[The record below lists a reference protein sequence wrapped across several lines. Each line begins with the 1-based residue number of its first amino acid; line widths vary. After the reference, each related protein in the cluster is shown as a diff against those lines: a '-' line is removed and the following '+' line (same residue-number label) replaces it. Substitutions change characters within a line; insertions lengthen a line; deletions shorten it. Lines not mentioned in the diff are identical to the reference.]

1 MPARPSLG
9 PDQVLRA
16 ARYLDGVVVR
26 TPVLRCPSLDR
37 LAGCRVW
44 LKAESLQLSGSYK
57 IRGALFSVHLAQ
69 AAGARGVLAQST
81 GNHGIAVAT
90 AATRHGLTATVV
102 LPCSAPETKIGKV
115 RAAGG
120 QVVLAGTSLGER
132 CQVVADL
139 HERTGH
145 PVIDAFDHPD
155 VIAGQGTATV
165 ELLEQV
171 RRFGGSLGAVVIPV
185 GGGGGVA
192 GACLAAQG
200 SGVDVY
206 AVEPAGCD
214 SMATSLAVG
223 ARTAVPPRPTI
234 ADGLTPT
241 LVGELPFLIARDHR
255 VGGLTVTEDEIA
267 TAVRLALTQARL
279 VVEPSAAAAL
289 AGALGLARRGG
300 YTDIGALLTGSN
312 VATDLL
318 CRLLNQPSTAG
329 SGEPG

>member
-1 MPARPSLG
+1 MPPLG
-9 PDQVLRA
+9 PEQVLRA
-16 ARYLDGVVVR
+16 ARYLDGIVVR

-57 IRGALFSVHLAQ
+57 IRGALFSVHRAL

-90 AATRHGLTATVV
+90 AAARHGLTATIV
-102 LPCSAPETKIGKV
+102 LPSNAPEAKISKV

-120 QVVLAGTSLGER
+120 EVVLVGASLDDR
-132 CQVVADL
+132 CHLVNEL

-145 PVIDAFDHPD
+145 VVLDAFDHPD

-165 ELLEQV
+165 ELLDQV
-171 RRFGGSLGAVVIPV
+171 HQLGGSLGAVVIPV

-192 GACLAAQG
+192 GACLAAQS
-200 SGVDVY
+200 SGVAVY

-223 ARTAVPPRPTI
+223 ARTAVPPRATI

-241 LVGELPFLIARDHR
+241 LVGELPFRVARDHH
-255 VGGLTVTEDEIA
+255 VTGLTVSEDEIT

-289 AGALGLARRGG
+289 AGALRLARRGG
-300 YTDIGALLTGSN
+300 YTDIGAMLTGSN

-318 CRLLNQPSTAG
+318 CRLLSQPSTAG
-329 SGEPG
+329 SEIQDDR